1 LERIGGT
8 LQVPFVN
15 WTFQKNKV
23 VVNAEEGLKASED
36 LLAKLSNRF

>member
-23 VVNAEEGLKASED
+23 VNAEEGLKTSED